1 MTALLLLPHPQRV
14 IRTGGELALGPGRLI
29 AIDTTAPSRLLF
41 TAQQAHRA
49 LLDHAGLDW
58 PIIGGAAGLDSA
70 HIGLRLLLA
79 EVKQPESY
87 RLRITA
93 EGIQLV
99 GADEAGVFYGVQ
111 TLIQLLQQYGKTL
124 PTLDIVDW
132 PDLPARGVMLDISR
146 DKVPTMPTLYHM
158 VDLLA
163 SWKVNQLQLYTEHA
177 FAYRNHP
184 AVWATASPMTAAEI
198 MTLDSYCRERF
209 IELVPNQTTLGHMHR
224 WFLHDAYL
232 PLAEAPHGSD
242 TPWGT
247 HTDHPFG
254 LNPTDPAS
262 LTFLEELF
270 AELLP
275 NFSSK
280 LFNVNC
286 DETFDLGQGYS
297 KALVAE
303 QGKGRV
309 YLNFL
314 LEIYK
319 RVKAHGRTMQFWGDI
334 IGEYPDLV
342 PELPKDAIA
351 LEWGYDAAH
360 PFAEKSKLFG
370 DSGIAFY
377 VCPGTSSWC
386 SLSGRTANLLGNI
399 SNALEQGLA
408 HGAVGMLNTDWGDGG
423 AWQQLPIS
431 YPGLAYGAGC
441 GWSLTQN
448 RGMNLP
454 AILDAFVF
462 RDRAGVMGKLAY
474 DLGNTYL
481 QQGLKIHNGSILF
494 WAYGIPL
501 QDAAMLSQIK
511 ALDNGLRERLYTTL
525 AYLDTVMAPLRM
537 AAMARPDAVQ
547 IQREYELT
555 ARMLRLGARKLLYA
569 LGDPA
574 VSLTQV
580 QQELAAVMADY
591 RILWLRRNRPGGLD
605 SSVQRMTGQKAMYE
619 SVSAPSLRRMVLGF
633 LSGMG

>member
-1 MTALLLLPHPQRV
+1 MADLLLLPYPQRLT
-14 IRTGGELALGPGRLI
+14 RSGGELVLGHGRLL
-29 AIDTTAPSRLLF
+29 AIDTTAPGRLLLA
-41 TAQQAHRA
+41 AQQLHCA
-49 LLDHAGLDW
+49 LHDHARVDW
-58 PIIGGAAGLDSA
+58 PVIGGAAGLDSV
-70 HIGLRLLLA
+70 HIGARLLIA
-79 EVKQPESY
+79 AVKQPESY
-87 RLRITA
+87 RLRITPD
-93 EGIQLV
+93 GIQIA

-132 PDLPARGVMLDISR
+132 PDLPARGVMLDITR
-146 DKVPTMPTLYHM
+146 DKVPTMQTLYHL
-158 VDLLA
+158 VDQLA
-163 SWKVNQLQLYTEHA
+163 RWKVNQLQLYTEHA

-198 MTLDSYCRERF
+198 MALDSYCRERF
-209 IELVPNQTTLGHMHR
+209 IDLVPNQTTLGHMHR
-224 WFLHDAYL
+224 WFIHDAYL
-232 PLAEAPHGSD
+232 PLAEAPHSSD
-242 TPWGT
+242 TMWGT

-254 LNPTDPAS
+254 LNPTNPAS
-262 LTFLEELF
+262 LTFLEGLF
-270 AELLP
+270 DELLP

-303 QGKGRV
+303 RGKGRV
-309 YLNFL
+309 YLDFL
-314 LEIYK
+314 LEIYQ

-334 IGEYPDLV
+334 IGEYPALV
-342 PELPKDAIA
+342 PALPKDAIA

-377 VCPGTSSWC
+377 VCPGTSAWC
-386 SLSGRTANLLGNI
+386 SLSGRTQNMLGNI
-399 SNALEQGLA
+399 SNALEHGQA
-408 HGAVGMLNTDWGDGG
+408 NGAVGLLNTDWGDSGT
-423 AWQQLPIS
+423 WQQLPIS

-441 GWSLTQN
+441 GWALTQN

-462 RDRAGVMGKLAY
+462 QDRAGVMGQLAY

-501 QDAAMLSQIK
+501 QDTAMLAQIQ
-511 ALDNGLRERLYTTL
+511 AQDNGLRARLHTTL
-525 AYLDTVMAPLRM
+525 AYVDTVMAPLGQ

-547 IQREYELT
+547 IQREYALT
-555 ARMLRLGARKLLYA
+555 ARMLRLGAHKLLYT
-569 LGDPA
+569 LGDPT
-574 VSLTQV
+574 VSLVQV
-580 QQELAAVMADY
+580 QQELTAVVADY
-591 RILWLRRNRPGGLD
+591 RVLWLRRNRPGGLD
-605 SSVQRMTGQKAMYE
+605 SSVQRMTGQKEMYE
-619 SVSAPSLRRMVLGF
+619 SVSAPSLRKMVLGF
-633 LSGMG
+633 LGGQ

>member
-1 MTALLLLPHPQRV
+1 MADLLLLPHPQRLT
-14 IRTGGELALGPGRLI
+14 RTGGELALEAGRFI
-29 AIDTTAPSRLLF
+29 ALDTTAPGRLLF
-41 TAQQAHRA
+41 TAQQLHGA
-49 LLDHAGLDW
+49 LVEHAGLDW
-58 PIIGGAAGLDSA
+58 PIIGGTAGLESA
-70 HIGLRLLLA
+70 QIGLRLLIA

-87 RLRITA
+87 RLRITTD
-93 EGIQLV
+93 GIQIA
-99 GADEAGVFYGVQ
+99 GADAAGVFYGVQ
-111 TLIQLLQQYGKTL
+111 TLIQLLQQHGKTV

-132 PDLPARGVMLDISR
+132 PDLPARGVMLDVTR
-146 DKVPTMPTLYHM
+146 DKVPTMQTLYDL
-158 VDLLA
+158 VDRLA
-163 SWKVNQLQLYTEHA
+163 GWKVNQLQLYTEHA

-184 AVWATASPMTAAEI
+184 AVWATASPITAAEI
-198 MTLDSYCRERF
+198 MALDSYCRERF

-224 WFLHDAYL
+224 WFVHDAYL
-232 PLAEAPHGSD
+232 PLAEAPHGSA
-242 TPWGT
+242 TMWGT

-254 LNPTDPAS
+254 LNPTNPAS
-262 LTFLEELF
+262 LTFLEGLF

-303 QGKGRV
+303 RGKGRV
-309 YLNFL
+309 YLDFL

-342 PELPKDAIA
+342 PDLPKDAIA

-377 VCPGTSSWC
+377 VCPGTSAWC
-386 SLSGRTANLLGNI
+386 SLSGRTTNMLGNI
-399 SNALEQGLA
+399 SNALEHGLA
-408 HGAVGMLNTDWGDGG
+408 NGAVGILNTDWGDSG

-441 GWSLTQN
+441 GWALTPN
-448 RGMNLP
+448 RPMNLP

-462 RDRAGVMGKLAY
+462 QDRAGVMGQLAY

-501 QDAAMLSQIK
+501 QDTAMLAQLK

-525 AYLDTVMAPLRM
+525 AYIDTVMAPLGQ
-537 AAMARPDAVQ
+537 AAMTRPDALQ

-569 LGDPA
+569 LGDPM
-574 VSLTQV
+574 VSLAQV
-580 QQELAAVMADY
+580 QQELAAVVADY
-591 RILWLRRNRPGGLD
+591 RLLWLRRNRPGGLD
-605 SSVQRMTGQKAMYE
+605 SSVQRMTGQKDMYE
-619 SVSAPSLRRMVLGF
+619 SVSAPSLRKMILGF
-633 LSGMG
+633 LGGQ

>member
-1 MTALLLLPHPQRV
+1 MADLLLLPHPQRLTH
-14 IRTGGELALGPGRLI
+14 TGGELALGPGRFI

-41 TAQQAHRA
+41 TAQQLHSA
-49 LLDHAGLDW
+49 LRVHADLDW
-58 PIIGGAAGLDSA
+58 PIIGGAARLDSA
-70 HIGLRLLLA
+70 QIGVRLLLA

-93 EGIQLV
+93 DGIQIA
-99 GADEAGVFYGVQ
+99 GADAAGVFYGVQ
-111 TLIQLLQQYGKTL
+111 TLIQLLQQHGKTL

-132 PDLPARGVMLDISR
+132 PDLPARGVMLDVTR
-146 DKVPTMPTLYHM
+146 DKVPTMQTLYHL
-158 VDLLA
+158 VDQLA
-163 SWKVNQLQLYTEHA
+163 AWKVNQLQLYTEHA

-198 MTLDSYCRERF
+198 MALDRYCRERF

-224 WFLHDAYL
+224 WFVHDAYL

-242 TPWGT
+242 TMWGT

-254 LNPTDPAS
+254 LNPTNPAS
-262 LTFLEELF
+262 LTFLEGLF

-303 QGKGRV
+303 RGKGRV
-309 YLNFL
+309 YLDFL
-314 LEIYK
+314 LEIYQ
-319 RVKAHGRTMQFWGDI
+319 RVKMHGCTIQFWGDI

-342 PELPKDAIA
+342 PALPKDAIA

-377 VCPGTSSWC
+377 VCPGTSAWC
-386 SLSGRTANLLGNI
+386 SLSGRTKNMLGNI
-399 SNALEQGLA
+399 SNALEHGLA
-408 HGAVGMLNTDWGDGG
+408 NGAVGILNTDWGDSG

-441 GWSLTQN
+441 GWALTQN

-462 RDRAGVMGKLAY
+462 QDRAGVMGKLAY

-501 QDAAMLSQIK
+501 QDTPMLAQIQ

-525 AYLDTVMAPLRM
+525 TYIDTVMAPLGQ
-537 AAMARPDAVQ
+537 AAMVRPDALQ

-569 LGDPA
+569 LGDST
-574 VSLTQV
+574 VSLAQV
-580 QQELAAVMADY
+580 QQELTAVVADY
-591 RILWLRRNRPGGLD
+591 RLLWLRRNRPGGLE
-605 SSVQRMTGQKAMYE
+605 SSVQRMTGQKDMYE
-619 SVSAPSLRRMVLGF
+619 SVSVPSLRKLILGF
-633 LSGMG
+633 LGGQ